1 MKRTITGVIALFCVN
16 VLWAQDVD
24 LFKTMNDEAATKD
37 SLKKEYVEATFKST
51 HLINGHS
58 IETTKAGLLDFRI
71 SHRFGL
77 INQGS
82 YQFFGLDNA
91 TERLGLDYGITNNLG
106 IGIGRSTFQKQM
118 DGFVKLKL
126 LKQSTGY
133 RASPISITGVAAVV
147 IKTLKD
153 ADPNLKRTTSDK
165 TSYVYQL
172 IIARKFSPK
181 TSVQLLPTFVHYN
194 LVPQANDPNDLY
206 SLGIGA
212 RQKVSKRLSITA
224 EYYYQFNQFS
234 GFYNSLAL
242 GVDIETGG
250 HVFQLHFTN
259 STGMTESTFIN
270 QTTGKWVDGDIHFG
284 FNISRVFK
292 IKKQKLTP

>member
-1 MKRTITGVIALFCVN
+1 MKAIQTIFSLLLATAS
-16 VLWAQDVD
+16 AQVATAQEID
-24 LFKTMNDEAATKD
+24 LFKTAD
-37 SLKKEYVEATFKST
+37 SSQSQKEYIEATFKST

-77 INQGS
+77 INSGS
-82 YQFFGLDNA
+82 YNFFGLDNA
-91 TERLGLDYGITNNLG
+91 TERLGLDYGITNN
-106 IGIGRSTFQKQM
+106 ISVGIGRSTFQKQM
-118 DGFVKLKL
+118 DGFLKVKL
-126 LKQSTGY
+126 LKQSTGPH
-133 RASPISITGVAAVV
+133 ASPVSITGLAAVI

-153 ADPNLKRTTSDK
+153 SDPNIKRSTSDK
-165 TSYVYQL
+165 TSYAYQL
-172 IIARKFSPK
+172 IIARKFSSS
-181 TSVQLLPTFVHYN
+181 TSIQLMPTMVHYN
-194 LVPQANDPNDLY
+194 LVPLANDPNDLY

-212 RQKVSKRLSITA
+212 RQKLSKRLSLTA

-234 GFYNSLAL
+234 GYYNSLAL

-259 STGMTESTFIN
+259 STGLTESTFIN
-270 QTTGKWVDGDIHFG
+270 QTSGKWENGDIHFG

-292 IKKQKLTP
+292 IKKQKLSL